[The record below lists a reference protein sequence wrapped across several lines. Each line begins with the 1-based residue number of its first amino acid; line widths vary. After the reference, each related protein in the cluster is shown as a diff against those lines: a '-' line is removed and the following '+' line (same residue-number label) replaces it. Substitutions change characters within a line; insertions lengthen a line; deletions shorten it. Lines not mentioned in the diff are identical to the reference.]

1 MLFRSLSGDNIKQQL
16 LKAAS
21 VIMQIPSARD
31 FKYEEITAYLKTH
44 YMEDLTLTGVAAL
57 YGLSPNYFSTL
68 FKKMSGSNFISWLTK
83 LRIEKAKR
91 LLMETDLTIR
101 DIAGQVGYYSTSF
114 FIRSFKKIEGRTPS
128 EYRKSLSLP

>member
-1 MLFRSLSGDNIKQQL
+1 
-16 LKAAS
+16 
-21 VIMQIPSARD
+21 
-31 FKYEEITAYLKTH
+31 
-44 YMEDLTLTGVAAL
+44 MEDLTLTGVAAL